1 MDAIAQLG
9 MRIDAQGVTA
19 SWQQLDRMSASSL
32 AAQKATEALTRAS
45 ALSTAQAR
53 DRVAAEIAAY
63 RQTLQTLQGEQQ
75 LESARIKAQISEKG
89 RADAI
94 NRSAQLAR
102 ESQAVTKAL
111 AQLERDLTVATDA
124 STAAMQRNARAAA
137 DLRTGQAA
145 SGSAQAQA
153 YQTAL
158 NGNLGVNTGTGGPGR
173 AADVQAY
180 GAALDQLRAKFNPLF
195 AASKQYEMALE
206 EIAVAER
213 QGAIT
218 EHESAQAR
226 ESARLGFERVAT
238 GANSAGRAFG
248 NTTGSLTQLSFQI
261 NDIASGIAM
270 GQSPFTILAQQGGQV
285 FQVWQMNPGIFK
297 DLGGF
302 LSKAINPATLL
313 AGGILAIGGA
323 LAYAY
328 SHAIQTE
335 KALEAALVGPGRAA
349 GVTAAQLD
357 GMAQS
362 AAASSD
368 ITVGSA
374 RSIAEAYASSGALTG
389 KSIGALTALTADY
402 AATTHQSMGDATK
415 NLVQDFG
422 NLSTGIDDLAKRL
435 GGITPAQET
444 NIRNLLASGS
454 AAGAARAAIDAMNPS
469 LAKHNENLTAMD
481 RLWAS
486 IERRWSNASAK
497 AGAALNPGIDAE
509 LKAAQAILDRLKDA
523 GFDATAIRDQQDIV
537 DKLLAKQR
545 QGQQKATADAAASAA
560 NTLATSAKPD
570 LGSLFPMSANLG
582 GDYTDLAN
590 LQKRWQAISQN
601 TAAQNALGISAD
613 QAAAALAIVNDR
625 VAGYLSPAQAAY
637 KQSQLDIAAL
647 YARTPAEKA
656 AVAGRQVALQLAG
669 QSVSIGEKEARIAGA
684 KAAAYAGAAYQLK
697 IQNDQ
702 TDAAI
707 QGNINLAKA
716 YALGDAAARESQ
728 AQTQARIKGIST
740 GIDELAEARR
750 ILALSVSQN
759 VAQTAADFAG
769 QQRLITATKAA
780 NDNVASG
787 ALAYDRLNDAIQAN
801 VKLAELQADRQNAV
815 NLGNK
820 EQIALIDEQIAK
832 LPELVKHQQAL
843 ADQAARLA
851 ALNPNASDI
860 RLIQSLQAGMAS
872 GSINR
877 QAGTAALGQVSL
889 VQSNNQLATGLGQGN
904 PFGISGKVAQKAML
918 SQDAQQEAQQ
928 LQNSWDAYQSG
939 AIKSWQDYQDQR
951 VAIQQAASLKMKQD
965 ASALGEAQ
973 LAMMSTAFGGL
984 ADSIGQLTG
993 KSGAAYE
1000 SIFAISKAFA
1010 IAQASL
1016 NMQVAISYALAT
1028 PFPDNLAA
1036 WATVAADGAQ
1046 IISSIASI
1054 VAPGLASGA
1063 VGIQRQGGNS
1073 GDTAFAFLTPGES
1086 VMNVRATND
1095 NRNTLAAMNA
1105 GAKFDGMG
1113 YGGSEVI
1120 TVAPVFNIDAR
1131 GAQQGVGAEIK
1142 KQLAE
1147 VAPAIVSAA
1156 VASAKKQSANWVA
1169 SANKT
1174 PRKRA

>member
-1 MDAIAQLG
+1 MDSIAQLG

-158 NGNLGVNTGTGGPGR
+158 NGNLGVNTGAGGAGR

-195 AASKQYEMALE
+195 ASSKQYEMALE

-218 EHESAQAR
+218 EHEAAQAR
-226 ESARLGFERVAT
+226 EAARLGFERVAT

-313 AGGILAIGGA
+313 AGGILAVGGA

-362 AAASSD
+362 ASASSD

-832 LPELVKHQQAL
+832 LPELVKKQQAL

-851 ALNPNASDI
+851 ALNPYASDA
-860 RLIQSLQAGMAS
+860 RLIQGLSGMAS
-872 GSINR
+872 SGQITKDAATAGI
-877 QAGTAALGQVSL
+877 AGTSLRQSGNGLLNDLGQTSPFGAAAALGKQGAMNGVEDERAQRLQLAKASIADAQQL
-889 VQSNNQLATGLGQGN
+889 EDAKTAIEQDAANKRLAIATQFEDARLALGQSTFDSLATGLGDM
-904 PFGISGKVAQKAML
+904 FGK
-918 SQDAQQEAQQ
+918 
-928 LQNSWDAYQSG
+928 QS
-939 AIKSWQDYQDQR
+939 
-951 VAIQQAASLKMKQD
+951 
-965 ASALGEAQ
+965 
-973 LAMMSTAFGGL
+973 
-984 ADSIGQLTG
+984 
-993 KSGAAYE
+993 AAYKAA
-1000 SIFAISKAFA
+1000 FAVEKAFQVARTTLALETA
-1010 IAQASL
+1010 IAQAAAAPWPT
-1016 NMQVAISYALAT
+1016 NIPAIAQAISL
-1028 PFPDNLAA
+1028 
-1036 WATVAADGAQ
+1036 GGQ
-1046 IISSIASI
+1046 ILSQIAS
-1054 VAPGLASGA
+1054 VNAQGFANGVVGVTRSGGAASDTLLAW
-1063 VGIQRQGGNS
+1063 
-1073 GDTAFAFLTPGES
+1073 LTPGETVIS
-1086 VMNVRATND
+1086 KEATRN
-1095 NRNTLAAMNA
+1095 NANTLKAMNA
-1105 GAKFDGMG
+1105 GAKFDSVG
-1113 YGGSEVI
+1113 GGSEVI